1 MQSSISL
8 AFWVFYHA
16 FQSQKTCFF
25 KNVFFLNHV
34 FVGAAYFWLVGNSWK
49 KKTCVFACFFL
60 SHVFVFFMFNSIF
73 FSFSFTKQ
81 NVCYLLRSLL
91 AFACLAVVAVWAYFL
106 FVLDEVWVECFV
118 QVRQL
123 SFWQLLDGLFIHLR
137 KRTFK
142 WRNDMIT

>member
-25 KNVFFLNHV
+25 KNVFFKSCFCWCSIFL
-34 FVGAAYFWLVGNSWK
+34 ACWK
-49 KKTCVFACFFL
+49 FLEKKTCVFACFFL

-81 NVCYLLRSLL
+81 NVCYLLRPLL
-91 AFACLAVVAVWAYFL
+91 AFACLAVVAVWAFFL

-123 SFWQLLDGLFIHLR
+123 SFWQLLEGLFIHLR
-137 KRTFK
+137 KRTFE
-142 WRNDMIT
+142 WRIDMTT